1 MKYNYSFTYSLLEST
16 ILGNT
21 GVGDEISS
29 SILVNSP
36 IVELTNSK
44 SISNTF
50 QIEPTQNLVLDLL
63 EQGMTK
69 VINIVFFST
78 ELIKLDL
85 DIIVNAITTKEN
97 QIIAKS
103 ALLDLYD
110 STTPSVV
117 VPSSYELTIENL
129 SSQTASVKLAVY
141 SI

>member
-16 ILGNT
+16 ILGNG

-110 STTPSVV
+110 STTSSVV

>member
-16 ILGNT
+16 ILGNG

-50 QIEPTQNLVLDLL
+50 QIGPTQNLVIDLL

-85 DIIVNAITTKEN
+85 DIVVNTVSTKEN
-97 QIIAKS
+97 QITAKS
-103 ALLDLYD
+103 ALIDLND
-110 STTPSVV
+110 STTPPVV